1 MKKII
6 LLSIVVISVFIN
18 GCATIL
24 TGSTNIVYLDSNS
37 EGAKIL
43 IDGLKV
49 GKTPATLTLKRPG
62 LSDKKVLMQLEGYE
76 DRRFILQKG

>member
-1 MKKII
+1 MKNLVI
-6 LLSIVVISVFIN
+6 LFMVVISVLIN

-24 TGSTNIVYLDSNS
+24 TGSTDIVYFDSDP
-37 EGAKIL
+37 EGARIL

-62 LSDKKVLMQLEGYE
+62 FSDKEVQKQL
-76 DRRFILQKG
+76 